1 MKTPKKSKPA
11 ALVMTATALGE
22 LWGVTRQ
29 AVAKL
34 TDAGVIR
41 RRPDGSYDAAE
52 ATRVYVSHLKRPGAR
67 ATVSAAH
74 SELRR
79 QQAEMVRLKLARMK
93 KQLVDLDE
101 YEETIDTLCGLFVAE
116 IEAWPARI
124 GGRDLVLR
132 RKIEEAVR
140 DTRDRLAAAAAER
153 ARAAEPEG
161 TSDA

>member
-1 MKTPKKSKPA
+1 MKMPMKSKAPV
-11 ALVMTATALGE
+11 LVMSATALGE

-41 RRPDGSYDAAE
+41 RRPDGSYDAAD
-52 ATRVYVSHLKRPGAR
+52 ATRSYVSHLKRPGSR

-93 KQLVDLDE
+93 GQLVDLDE
-101 YEETIDTLCGLFVAE
+101 YEETIDTLCALFVAE
-116 IEAWPARI
+116 IEAWPARV

-140 DTRDRLAAAAAER
+140 DTRERLAAAAAEMG
-153 ARAAEPEG
+153 RAAEQKVVD
-161 TSDA
+161 DA